1 MRRRLSHRQQGFIG
15 YVPSIKM
22 GMMLGYRS
30 HIGSDYAMLLDFD
43 PAVHHIES
51 PGITIP
57 YQDGPRMNTCH
68 VDFRVRRQDE
78 SIPQII
84 VCASSQEDTHVPLR
98 LLDAARVW
106 CTTHACTLHLITDR
120 DVYGSPRLANI
131 KLLRRFASEEP
142 STDLVAT
149 ILGIVM
155 EPGSTLTIAQLAEAT
170 RAPYE
175 PAISA
180 ICYLAYHHMLVVPMN
195 TEHLCG
201 DSLVLPASE
210 VYREGRHASASL

>member
-22 GMMLGYRS
+22 GTMLGYRS
-30 HIGSDYAMLLDFD
+30 LTGSDYAMLLDFD
-43 PAVHHIES
+43 PAVQRIES
-51 PGITIP
+51 PSITIP
-57 YQDGPRMNTCH
+57 YQDGPHMHTCH
-68 VDFRVRRQDE
+68 ADFYVQRQHE
-78 SIPQII
+78 SRPQLVI
-84 VCASSQEDTHVPLR
+84 CASSQQNMHLSLQLV
-98 LLDAARVW
+98 DAVRIW
-106 CTTHACTLHLITDR
+106 CTTHDYTLQLVTAG
-120 DVYGSPRLANI
+120 DVYSSPRLANI
-131 KLLRRFASEEP
+131 KLLRRFATDEP
-142 STDLVAT
+142 SPDLIAT

-155 EPGSTLTIAQLAEAT
+155 ERGGTLTMAQLAEAT

-201 DSLVLPASE
+201 DSAVFSASE
-210 VYREGRHASASL
+210 AYGEGRHASASL